1 MITTKKIHN
10 DYAFYS
16 RVLNKA
22 FDSVEELKEAEA
34 AYKAEQKAKEDKA
47 AAKKADA
54 TKVEVAYKELNA
66 ARKAYK
72 EDLLHMTEAYQKALA
87 TLKSDFE
94 SDKVKIQ
101 KALSDAEAGYAAA
114 LKEFTD
120 KHPEGYHITLRD
132 GDFETTISSNRN
144 ATKKEVSSMQDIID
158 LLFGF

>member
-1 MITTKKIHN
+1 MITKKITN

-34 AYKAEQKAKEDKA
+34 AFKAEQKAKEDKA

-54 TKVEVAYKELNA
+54 QKVEVAYKELNA

-72 EDLLHMTEAYQKALA
+72 EDLLAMTEAYQKALA
-87 TLKSDFE
+87 TLKADFE
-94 SDKVKIQ
+94 SDKEKVQ
-101 KALSDAEAGYAAA
+101 KVLADAEAKYAAA

-120 KHPEGYHITLRD
+120 KHDNYHMTLKD
-132 GDFETTISSNRN
+132 GDFETTISSNRK
-144 ATKKEVSSMQDIID
+144 ATKKEVGSMQDIID

>member
-1 MITTKKIHN
+1 MITKKITN

-22 FDSVEELKEAEA
+22 FDSVDELKEAEA

-47 AAKKADA
+47 AAKKAEA
-54 TKVEVAYKELNA
+54 QKVEVAYKELNA

-72 EDLLHMTEAYQKALA
+72 EDLLAMTEAYQKALA
-87 TLKSDFE
+87 TLKADFE
-94 SDKVKIQ
+94 SDKEKVQ
-101 KALSDAEAGYAAA
+101 KVLADAEAKYAAA

-132 GDFETTISSNRN
+132 GDFETTLSSNRK
-144 ATKKEVSSMQDIID
+144 ATKKEVGSMQDIID

>member
-1 MITTKKIHN
+1 MITKKITN

-34 AYKAEQKAKEDKA
+34 AFKAEQKAKEDKA
-47 AAKKADA
+47 AAKKAEA
-54 TKVEVAYKELNA
+54 QKVEVAYKELNA

-72 EDLLHMTEAYQKALA
+72 EDLLAMTEAYQKALA
-87 TLKSDFE
+87 TLKADFE
-94 SDKVKIQ
+94 SDKEKVQ
-101 KALSDAEAGYAAA
+101 KVLADAEAKYAAA

-120 KHPEGYHITLRD
+120 KHDNYHMTLKD
-132 GDFETTISSNRN
+132 GDFETTISSNRK
-144 ATKKEVSSMQDIID
+144 ATKKEVGSMQDIID

>member
-1 MITTKKIHN
+1 MITKKITN

-34 AYKAEQKAKEDKA
+34 AFKAEQKAKEDKA

-54 TKVEVAYKELNA
+54 QKVEVAYKELNA

-72 EDLLHMTEAYQKALA
+72 EDLLAMTEAYQKALA
-87 TLKSDFE
+87 TLKADFE
-94 SDKVKIQ
+94 ADKEKIQ
-101 KALSDAEAGYAAA
+101 KALANAESKYAAA

-120 KHPEGYHITLRD
+120 KHDNYHMTLKD
-132 GDFETTISSNRN
+132 GDFETTISSNRK
-144 ATKKEVSSMQDIID
+144 ATKKEVGSMQDIID